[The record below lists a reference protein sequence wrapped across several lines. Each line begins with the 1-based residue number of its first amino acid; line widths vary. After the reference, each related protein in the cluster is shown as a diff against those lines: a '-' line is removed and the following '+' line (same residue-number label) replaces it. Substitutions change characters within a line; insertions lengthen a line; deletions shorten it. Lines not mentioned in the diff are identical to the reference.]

1 MNKKQINLLN
11 NYKRAT
17 TTILSE
23 LYKNASGNKWHAY
36 FNILEK
42 ARQTNGNDIKCFN
55 ANCNTF
61 SIAYTTKEQNKT
73 FLNYYTAYNYYKFCI
88 DEQ

>member
-17 TTILSE
+17 TTTLNE
-23 LYKNASGNKWHAY
+23 LYKNASYYKWQAY
-36 FNILEK
+36 CKILEK
-42 ARQTNGNDIKCFN
+42 ARQENGNNIKCFN

-61 SIAYTTKEQNKT
+61 SMAYTTIEQGKT
-73 FLNYYTAYNYYKFCI
+73 YLNYYTAYNFYKFCI
-88 DEQ
+88 TE